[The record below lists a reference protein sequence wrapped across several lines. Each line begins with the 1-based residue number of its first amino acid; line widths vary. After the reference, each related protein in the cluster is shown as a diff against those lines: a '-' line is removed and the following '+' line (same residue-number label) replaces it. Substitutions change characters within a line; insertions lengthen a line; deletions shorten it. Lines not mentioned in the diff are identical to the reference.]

1 MDWKVET
8 EEKTTMIKR
17 NGGRLGSTIA
27 RQWLLVILL
36 ERERV
41 EGRVEEEVGY
51 KIIR

>member
-1 MDWKVET
+1 
-8 EEKTTMIKR
+8 MIKLD
-17 NGGRLGSTIA
+17 GGRLGSTIA
-27 RQWLLVILL
+27 GQWLLVILL